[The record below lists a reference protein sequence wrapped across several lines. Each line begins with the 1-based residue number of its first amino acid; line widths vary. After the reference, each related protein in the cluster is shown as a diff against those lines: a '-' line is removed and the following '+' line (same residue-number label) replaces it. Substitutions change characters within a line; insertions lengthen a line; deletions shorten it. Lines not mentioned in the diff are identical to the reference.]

1 MESKQFEPNQE
12 AKANA
17 MLAVTAGQM
26 VLRMREFKNCLGG
39 IRYLGLYQAIVRNSI
54 PLFVTRDYF
63 ETTLSKIYHRHD
75 VIAFEA
81 DVIGR
86 IIKLPQ
92 EFTDA
97 FADFMKTERIRTDII
112 DDTSSIDT
120 DASVAVE
127 TFAILVGEEGTLVEY
142 IEDTPYLD
150 GDIWVAVEENGVTS
164 FKSRFCNLADKEDL
178 IEAIDSLKK
187 EVESK
192 KVVFQFDL
200 VKKRFKK
207 KSSKKKW

>member
-1 MESKQFEPNQE
+1 
-12 AKANA
+12 
-17 MLAVTAGQM
+17 
-26 VLRMREFKNCLGG
+26 
-39 IRYLGLYQAIVRNSI
+39 
-54 PLFVTRDYF
+54 
-63 ETTLSKIYHRHD
+63 
-75 VIAFEA
+75 
-81 DVIGR
+81 
-86 IIKLPQ
+86 
-92 EFTDA
+92 
-97 FADFMKTERIRTDII
+97 MKTERIRTDII